1 MTSCLCMSLSVG
13 LVRKLHDVMRLYV
26 TLSRISSQITY
37 DVTRFGVCFSR
48 HVLEIHRSE
57 GLHDV
62 GSIKWQLCLCLMFVF
77 LLVYFSLWKG
87 IKTSGKVRIAQLKRK
102 LHDSIPELSSC
113 VGTRGKLRF
122 SSSLPCRPF
131 SCQPAVW
138 DTLTMQ
144 YIVLPVQYY
153 DVTLAVSPG

>member
-1 MTSCLCMSLSVG
+1 MLLYVTSNLIRVH
-13 LVRKLHDVMRLYV
+13 KIYDVMRCC
-26 TLSRISSQITY
+26 
-37 DVTRFGVCFSR
+37 VCFSR

-122 SSSLPCRPF
+122 NSS
-131 SCQPAVW
+131 
-138 DTLTMQ
+138 
-144 YIVLPVQYY
+144 I
-153 DVTLAVSPG
+153 